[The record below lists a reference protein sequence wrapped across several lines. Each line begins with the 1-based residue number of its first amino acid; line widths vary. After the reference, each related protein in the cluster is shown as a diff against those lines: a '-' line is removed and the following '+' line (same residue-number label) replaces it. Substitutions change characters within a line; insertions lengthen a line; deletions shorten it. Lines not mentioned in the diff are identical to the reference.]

1 MTEWLDLGDAAKGAA
16 IMYVLTWIVS
26 GVAASLPKIHDGHGG
41 FYVFFYNF
49 LHSAAANLHHL
60 REAKRPAPQP
70 KPRR

>member
-26 GVAASLPKIHDGHGG
+26 GVAASLPRLRDDHRGG
-41 FYVFFYNF
+41 YVFLYNF
-49 LHSAAANLHHL
+49 VHYAAANLHHL
-60 REAKRPAPQP
+60 REGKLPAPQQ